1 MNKKL
6 FEKVKSLCK
15 DTGLSEK
22 YLEAITDKIG
32 GSIEDDSTD
41 EAAIET
47 TANLVADVAKES
59 QGEATRW
66 ASKKKDPKTKP
77 NQDPDHD
84 PEPDPDP
91 DPKDSETAKLLKQM
105 QAQMKKQG
113 DELAALKADR
123 AKGERKTL
131 IEGLMETHKIPSYL
145 RSTLA
150 KSIADDEDAE
160 ATIKEFAQ
168 GLITNGLPTKD
179 SEGTKVASE
188 KQVDEA
194 ADDLLESITVK

>member
-1 MNKKL
+1 
-6 FEKVKSLCK
+6 
-15 DTGLSEK
+15 
-22 YLEAITDKIG
+22 
-32 GSIEDDSTD
+32 
-41 EAAIET
+41 
-47 TANLVADVAKES
+47 
-59 QGEATRW
+59 
-66 ASKKKDPKTKP
+66 
-77 NQDPDHD
+77 
-84 PEPDPDP
+84 
-91 DPKDSETAKLLKQM
+91 
-105 QAQMKKQG
+105 MKKQG